1 MAEITAKH
9 APYRADHVGSI
20 LRTER
25 LKKAR
30 EDRVNDAITAEQ
42 LRQVEDEEIRAIVEK
57 QKEAGLTAITDGEF
71 RRAWWHLD
79 FLEGLDGVEGYEPEH
94 GYAFK
99 GVETKPWLVRIIG
112 QLDFPEDHPFL
123 DHFRYLKSI
132 VGEGHVAKQT
142 IPSPSMLYADHHFVS
157 GVYEDRERFRK
168 DLAAAY
174 KKAVH
179 AFYDAGCR
187 YLQFDDVGWA
197 ILIPTED
204 DTEEQKQ
211 DKRNKQQWYKDII
224 NEALS
229 DRPDDLTVTM
239 HICRGNFRSTWSMSG
254 GYDPVAKT
262 VFQEVEVDG
271 LFLEYDDE
279 RSGTFESLQ
288 YVNRD
293 DLKIVLGIVTSKTG
307 ELEDK
312 EALKSRIRE
321 AEKYVPLEQLAIS
334 PQCGFASTEEGN
346 ILSEEAQWA
355 KLRHIKEV
363 ADEVWGEN

>member
-1 MAEITAKH
+1 MSISLTH

-30 EDRVNDAITAEQ
+30 EDRSTGAITAEQ
-42 LRQVEDEEIRAIVEK
+42 LREVEDEEIRAIVEK

-79 FLEGLDGVEGYEPEH
+79 FLEGFDGVEGYEPEH
-94 GYAFK
+94 GYKFR
-99 GVETKPWLVRIIG
+99 GVETKAWLVRING
-112 QLDFPEDHPFL
+112 ELDFPDNHPFL
-123 DHFRYLKSI
+123 EHFRHLKSL
-132 VGEGHVAKQT
+132 VGEDYVAKQT
-142 IPSPSMLYADHHFVS
+142 IPSPSMLYADEHFVP
-157 GVYEDRERFRK
+157 GVYDDRSQFRK

-187 YLQFDDVGWA
+187 YLQLDDVGWA
-197 ILIPTED
+197 HILPTED
-204 DTEEQKQ
+204 DTEEQREEKH
-211 DKRNKQQWYKDII
+211 NKQQWFKEII

-239 HICRGNFRSTWSMSG
+239 HICRGNFRSTWIRTGS
-254 GYDPVAKT
+254 YDPVAKT
-262 VFQEVEVDG
+262 VFQEVGVDG

-279 RSGTFESLQ
+279 RSGTFEALQ
-288 YVNRD
+288 YVNRT

-307 ELEDK
+307 KLEDK
-312 EALKSRIRE
+312 EALKSRIQE
-321 AEKYVPLEQLAIS
+321 AEKYVPLEQLALS

-355 KLRHIKEV
+355 KLRHVKEV
-363 ADEVWGEN
+363 ADEVWGES